1 MPERAEGS
9 GKTWENLGKCDVLEK
24 LGRERK
30 NKTKKKKGGSTISNN
45 INNNNN
51 SSSRG
56 HFQFHATKLRS
67 RECQGKAFV
76 MSCHARKHN
85 KYIDCWLYRLG

>member
-9 GKTWENLGKCDVLEK
+9 GKTWENVTFWKNWKEEGKTK
-24 LGRERK
+24 
-30 NKTKKKKGGSTISNN
+30 KKKKGGSTSGNN
-45 INNNNN
+45 NNNNNNN

-67 RECQGKAFV
+67 RECQGMAFI
-76 MSCHARKHN
+76 MSCHVMSRTQAQ
-85 KYIDCWLYRLG
+85 

>member
-30 NKTKKKKGGSTISNN
+30 NKTKKKKKVVVLVAIIIIIIIIITVVVEGISNSTPRN
-45 INNNNN
+45 
-51 SSSRG
+51 
-56 HFQFHATKLRS
+56 
-67 RECQGKAFV
+67 
-76 MSCHARKHN
+76 
-85 KYIDCWLYRLG
+85 